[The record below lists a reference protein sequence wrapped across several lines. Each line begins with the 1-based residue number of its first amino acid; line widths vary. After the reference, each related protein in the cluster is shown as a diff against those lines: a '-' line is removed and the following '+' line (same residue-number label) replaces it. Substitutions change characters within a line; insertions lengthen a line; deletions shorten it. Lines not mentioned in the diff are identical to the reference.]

1 MYTATRWRRL
11 VSVAAIALLIVAL
24 IPIAVMAAGGQFVD
38 DDDSIFEA
46 DIEWLAAAN
55 VTKGCNPP
63 VNDRFCP
70 DSPVTRGQMAAFMHR
85 LAENRVVDAATLDGV
100 DSTGFVQSAELQY
113 FSLLAETMQPVDS
126 TIGFDNTQGSL
137 HTTSASSLNGSA
149 TYIGQVDLP
158 HGATI
163 ERVIGYGYDGSA
175 TDEYGFAV
183 FRYSLFD
190 SPVWT
195 QMTDWRYSGIP
206 WSGGNLVSEVQ
217 VYPAMA
223 EVDNLT
229 YSYGIFVLLPAD
241 LNLSMLR
248 FVVETS

>member
-1 MYTATRWRRL
+1 MYFTTHWRRVL
-11 VSVAAIALLIVAL
+11 SVATIALLLVAL
-24 IPIAVMAAGGQFVD
+24 LPIAVMAAGGQFID
-38 DDDSIFEA
+38 DEDSIFEA

-63 VNDRFCP
+63 TNDRFCP
-70 DSPVTRGQMAAFMHR
+70 NDAVTRGQMAAFMHR
-85 LAENRVVDAATLDGV
+85 LSVNRVVDAGTLDGI
-100 DSTGFVQSAELQY
+100 DSAGFVQSSELQY
-113 FSLLAETMQPVDS
+113 FSLLAETMQPIDS

-137 HTTSASSLNGSA
+137 QTTSDSSLTGPA
-149 TYIGQVDLP
+149 TYIGQVNLP
-158 HGATI
+158 HGSTI
-163 ERVIGYGYDGSA
+163 ERVVAYGNDSSVI
-175 TDEYGFAV
+175 DEYGFAV

-206 WSGGNLVSEVQ
+206 WNGGNLVSEVQ
-217 VYPAMA
+217 VYPGMA

-241 LNLSMLR
+241 MNLSILR
-248 FVVETS
+248 FVVETG

>member
-1 MYTATRWRRL
+1 MSVWNRRRVL
-11 VSVAAIALLIVAL
+11 SVATIAFLIVAL
-24 IPIAVMAAGGQFVD
+24 VPLTVMAAGGQFVD
-38 DDDSIFEA
+38 DDDSIFEG

-63 VNDRFCP
+63 TNDRFCP
-70 DSPVTRGQMAAFMHR
+70 NDAVTRGQMAAFMHR
-85 LAENRVVDAATLDGV
+85 LAVNRVVDAGTLDGI
-100 DSTGFVQSAELQY
+100 DSAGFVQSSRLQY

-126 TIGFDNTQGSL
+126 TIGYDNTQAML
-137 HTTSASSLNGSA
+137 KTTSVSSLYGNAS
-149 TYIGQVDLP
+149 YIGQLDLP

-163 ERVIGYGYDGSA
+163 QRVIAYGYDGSA
-175 TDEYGFAV
+175 VDEYGFAV
-183 FRYSLFD
+183 FRYNLFD

-217 VYPAMA
+217 VYPATA

-229 YSYGIFVLLPAD
+229 YSYGIFVDLPAD
-241 LNLSMLR
+241 INLGILR

>member
-1 MYTATRWRRL
+1 MYFATHWRRVL
-11 VSVAAIALLIVAL
+11 SVATIALLVVAL
-24 IPIAVMAAGGQFVD
+24 IPIAVMAAGGQFID
-38 DDDSIFEA
+38 DEDSIFEA
-46 DIEWLAAAN
+46 DIEWLAASN

-63 VNDRFCP
+63 TNDRFCP
-70 DSPVTRGQMAAFMHR
+70 GDAVTRGQMAAFMHR
-85 LAENRVVDAATLDGV
+85 LSVNRVVDAGTLDGI
-100 DSTGFVQSAELQY
+100 DSAGFVQSAELQY

-126 TIGFDNTQGSL
+126 TIEFNNTQGSL
-137 HTTSASSLNGSA
+137 QTTQDTALFGA
-149 TYIGQVDLP
+149 TTYIGQVDLP

-163 ERVIGYGYDGSA
+163 ERVIAYGNDGSV

-195 QMTDWRYSGIP
+195 QMTDWRFSGIP
-206 WSGGNLVSEVQ
+206 WSGGNLVSEEQ

-223 EVDNLT
+223 QVDNLT
-229 YSYGIFVLLPAD
+229 YSYGIFAQLPAD
-241 LNLSMLR
+241 MSLSILR